1 MNELRKKCAFC
12 QNGDDLPVIFKYSEN
27 IQEVQASIDKN
38 KKELSV
44 AFNSSCQLLTS
55 YLKIKYCPICG
66 RKLKSDH

>member
-38 KKELSV
+38 KKELHL
-44 AFNSSCQLLTS
+44 ALF
-55 YLKIKYCPICG
+55 
-66 RKLKSDH
+66 